1 MKWTNTFSAL
11 LVMMTMTFAFTSCD
25 EDPWDDGWDYYDY
38 SQGWYDDYD
47 WYDDAFDYGNNTLKQ
62 EAQALR
68 GYWTG
73 KVENRYYDQQNQLQR
88 VQMDAEFEFDLY
100 NSNALNGRGRETDY
114 APMIDDYGNYVYDDN
129 GQLVYDSQQLRFSWY
144 IDPRSGDICIKY
156 DGSGY
161 DKVNEQAKTWLTK
174 RANYVYSNLTKYD
187 LGEAIIYEGEGEDI
201 NQPDRIDMA
210 QVLVE
215 PVDVYTLKGIRIR
228 TQVPYIRSTEG
239 LMPGIYVVKGR
250 KVLVK

>member
-73 KVENRYYDQQNQLQR
+73 KVENRYYDQQNQLQK

-161 DKVNEQAKTWLTK
+161 EYRTSWNGGFSLNTQTGQFCGTFNGCNNNEQIAFSLTRTTLAKP
-174 RANYVYSNLTKYD
+174 NLSFD
-187 LGEAIIYEGEGEDI
+187 NNG
-201 NQPDRIDMA
+201 
-210 QVLVE
+210 
-215 PVDVYTLKGIRIR
+215 
-228 TQVPYIRSTEG
+228 STAASDSTATSIG
-239 LMPGIYVVKGR
+239 SVKGQTFGTLNGQNPLTFSSRMGLR
-250 KVLVK
+250 KR

>member
-1 MKWTNTFSAL
+1 
-11 LVMMTMTFAFTSCD
+11 MTSILPTPILPSST
-25 EDPWDDGWDYYDY
+25 
-38 SQGWYDDYD
+38 
-47 WYDDAFDYGNNTLKQ
+47 T
-62 EAQALR
+62 
-68 GYWTG
+68 
-73 KVENRYYDQQNQLQR
+73 
-88 VQMDAEFEFDLY
+88 
-100 NSNALNGRGRETDY
+100 
-114 APMIDDYGNYVYDDN
+114 
-129 GQLVYDSQQLRFSWY
+129 
-144 IDPRSGDICIKY
+144 Y

-187 LGEAIIYEGEGEDI
+187 LGEDIIHEGEGEDI

-210 QVLVE
+210 QVLAE

>member
-88 VQMDAEFEFDLY
+88 CRWTPSLSLTYITATLSTDEDA
-100 NSNALNGRGRETDY
+100 RPTMHR
-114 APMIDDYGNYVYDDN
+114 
-129 GQLVYDSQQLRFSWY
+129 
-144 IDPRSGDICIKY
+144 
-156 DGSGY
+156 
-161 DKVNEQAKTWLTK
+161 
-174 RANYVYSNLTKYD
+174 
-187 LGEAIIYEGEGEDI
+187 
-201 NQPDRIDMA
+201 
-210 QVLVE
+210 
-215 PVDVYTLKGIRIR
+215 
-228 TQVPYIRSTEG
+228 
-239 LMPGIYVVKGR
+239 
-250 KVLVK
+250 